1 MERKSRRRFH
11 EAGQTGMFDRIRRN
25 ILAGVLTAIP
35 IAVTIW
41 IVQRIVIFLIGLG
54 RPAVLT
60 AASWIRTYSP
70 DTADLLVTTGFQSA
84 LALIIMLVGL
94 YLLGGLASFVAG
106 RRLIA
111 LFDAT
116 MERIPGIAVLYG
128 AIRRMIE
135 SLSQP
140 FPGGQRVVLVKF
152 PSQVTRAV
160 GFITRTFTAP
170 DDGRKMAAVFVPTT
184 PNPTSGFVIVA
195 PVDDLIFLDWTTDQ
209 AAGFIVSAGTTGPQ
223 MPRFEQ
229 PKAGVGQGTWEGKT
243 E

>member
-1 MERKSRRRFH
+1 
-11 EAGQTGMFDRIRRN
+11 MFDRIRRN
-25 ILAGVLTAIP
+25 IIAGVLTTIP
-35 IAVTIW
+35 IVVTLW
-41 IVQRIVIFLIGLG
+41 IVTLLGNFLIGLG

-60 AASWIRTYSP
+60 FASWIRAWSP
-70 DTADLLVTTGFQSA
+70 ETADFLVTGFFQSA
-84 LALIIMLVGL
+84 LALAVMLVGF

-111 LFDAT
+111 LFDAA

-128 AIRRMIE
+128 AVRRMIE

-229 PKAGVGQGTWEGKT
+229 PKSAVEPAKWDGTT
-243 E
+243 EVK

>member
-1 MERKSRRRFH
+1 
-11 EAGQTGMFDRIRRN
+11 MFDRIRRN

-41 IVQRIVIFLIGLG
+41 IVQLIVNFLIGLG

-60 AASWIRTYSP
+60 AAAWIRPESP
-70 DTADLLVTTGFQSA
+70 DTADFLRSNFFQSS
-84 LALIIMLVGL
+84 LALVIMLLGL
-94 YLLGGLASFVAG
+94 YLLGALASRVAG
-106 RRLIA
+106 RRVISF
-111 LFDAT
+111 FDRT
-116 MERIPGIAVLYG
+116 MERIPGVAVLYG

-135 SLSQP
+135 SLQQP

-160 GFITRTFTAP
+160 GFITRSFTAP

-195 PVDDLIFLDWTTDQ
+195 PVDDLIFLDWTADQ

-223 MPRFEQ
+223 IPRFEQ
-229 PKAGVGQGTWEGKT
+229 PKIGDDPGGRAS
-243 E
+243 